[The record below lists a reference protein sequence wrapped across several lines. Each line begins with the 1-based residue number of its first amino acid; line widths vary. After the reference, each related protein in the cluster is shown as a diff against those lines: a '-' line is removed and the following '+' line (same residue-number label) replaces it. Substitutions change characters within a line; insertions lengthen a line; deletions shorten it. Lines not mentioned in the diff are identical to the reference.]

1 VWGALNDRFPLLLDG
16 SDRVYLFISANGRP
30 PSTFF
35 PHSIIHTANPIS
47 AAAGRSQSRDPAE
60 ETFAN
65 NYRRNGPTQF
75 ANAHPR
81 VSPKKK
87 RTFVTATSPKT
98 YHLKG
103 MEFSTLNEK
112 GDRNRREKKEKES
125 NLSSWKLNFFFVIIS
140 TFETTGHYEIFKKL
154 KETWIDMLL
163 AEQL

>member
-112 GDRNRREKKEKES
+112 GDRNRREKKEKKS
-125 NLSSWKLNFFFVIIS
+125 NSWKLEKIFVIIS
-140 TFETTGHYEIFKKL
+140 TFVHNMCTRNLDRHAFSRTVV
-154 KETWIDMLL
+154 M
-163 AEQL
+163 